1 MSYYMRFQRE
11 IKREIFREYDI
22 RGNVTEGEL
31 TPEIIEQIAL
41 AYGYFLQEK
50 QITRAVLGYDNRP
63 CSQSFAEAAAKGL
76 AQTGITVFQIGLTTT
91 PAVYFSQYLL
101 RCPGAMMITA
111 SHNPSDWSGLKLA
124 KGYSATL
131 EPDDVQRIYTL
142 LDHAG
147 TRIAS
152 PGVIKEVNTREAYLD
167 EIIKRTRVKPS
178 HNEPLR
184 VVIDCGN
191 GGTGLFAWELFQRL
205 GYQVFQLNCDP
216 DMDYPHYF
224 PNPSLAEARKRLR
237 EMVTHPYIKADIGLS
252 FDGDGD
258 RLGVIDVD
266 GNDVWSDRV
275 LMILAKE
282 MLEKYRGGKIVF
294 DVKCTNALPEYIS
307 QLGGK
312 PIMWK
317 TGHSYIKAKLHE
329 EKAILAGERSGHIF
343 YGKEEYFGFDDGL
356 FAGAKLLAILQ
367 KEGKSIGNLLGEM
380 PQYVTS
386 PEIKVSCSDKEKYA
400 VMAKIT
406 GDMINRFGE
415 DAVCTINGA
424 RVTLEKGWGLVRAS
438 SNLPELVL
446 IFEGKTKEDMGEIK
460 GIFRETLSHYPQ
472 VSSVWEN
479 E

>member
-1 MSYYMRFQRE
+1 MVLNQE
-11 IKREIFREYDI
+11 IKKEIFREYDI
-22 RGNVTEGEL
+22 RGNVAKGEL
-31 TPEIIEQIAL
+31 TPAIIERIAF
-41 AYGYFLQEK
+41 AYGYFLQEN

-63 CSQSFAEAAAKGL
+63 CSEDFAAAAAAGL
-76 AQTGITVFQIGLTTT
+76 SAAGIAVFQIGLTTT

-131 EPDDVQRIYTL
+131 EPNDVQRLYEL
-142 LDHAG
+142 LNISG
-147 TRIAS
+147 GAS
-152 PGVIKEVNTREAYLD
+152 LAPGIVKEANTREAYLG
-167 EIIKRTRVKPS
+167 EIVKRVGVQRGHK
-178 HNEPLR
+178 EPLR

-191 GGTGLFAWELFQRL
+191 GGTGLFAWELFEML
-205 GYQVFQLNCDP
+205 GYRVFQLNCDP

-237 EMVTHPYIKADIGLS
+237 EMVIHPYIKADIGLS

-258 RLGVIDVD
+258 RLGVIDGN
-266 GNDVWSDRV
+266 GNDVWSDKV
-275 LMILAKE
+275 LMVLAKE
-282 MLEKYRGGKIVF
+282 VLEKYRGGKIVF
-294 DVKCTNALPEYIS
+294 DVKCTNALPEYIA

-317 TGHSYIKAKLHE
+317 TGHSYIKAKLHA
-329 EKAILAGERSGHIF
+329 EKAVLAGERSGHIF
-343 YGKEEYFGFDDGL
+343 YGKEEYFGFDDAL
-356 FAGAKLLAILQ
+356 FAGVKLLSILQ
-367 KEGKSIGNLLGEM
+367 KEGKSITELLGAM

-386 PEIKVSCSDKEKYA
+386 PEIKVHCSDTEKYG
-400 VMAKIT
+400 VMEKIT
-406 GDMINRFGE
+406 EELQNRFGG

-424 RVTLEKGWGLVRAS
+424 RVSMERGWGLVRAS

-446 IFEGKTKEDMGEIK
+446 IFEGKTREDMDNIK
-460 GIFRETLSHYPQ
+460 DIFREVLSHYSQ
-472 VSSVWEN
+472 IDSVWEN